1 MVEGAEKIIAR
12 ILEDARLKAENN
24 IKEAE
29 KQASDIINA
38 AKEEAEKKRTVI
50 IENALKNA
58 DEMEKRAISVA
69 ELEARKIKLKAKQ
82 EIITSVFE
90 KAITALNSL
99 PAETYAKILCNM
111 IISSVAK
118 GNEEVVLSIRDKERL
133 GKEFIDDINRKLAE
147 KGLKGDL
154 RLSEQTAN
162 INGGFILK
170 SGDIE
175 MNNSF
180 DALIKMKRNEL
191 EPEII
196 KILFG

>member
-38 AKEEAEKKRTVI
+38 AKEEAEKKRNVI

-170 SGDIE
+170 SGEIE
-175 MNNSF
+175 INNSF
-180 DALIKMKRNEL
+180 DTLIRMKRNEL

>member
-12 ILEDARLKAENN
+12 ILEDARLKASNN

-170 SGDIE
+170 SGEIE
-175 MNNSF
+175 INNSF
-180 DALIKMKRNEL
+180 DTLIRMKRNEL

>member
-12 ILEDARLKAENN
+12 ILEDARLKASNN

>member
-12 ILEDARLKAENN
+12 ILEDARLKASNN

-58 DEMEKRAISVA
+58 DEMKKRAISVA

-170 SGDIE
+170 SGEIE
-175 MNNSF
+175 INNSF
-180 DALIKMKRNEL
+180 DTLIRMKRNEL

>member
-12 ILEDARLKAENN
+12 ILEDARLKASNN

-90 KAITALNSL
+90 TAITALHSL

-170 SGDIE
+170 SGEIE
-175 MNNSF
+175 INNSF
-180 DALIKMKRNEL
+180 DALIRMKRNEL

>member
-12 ILEDARLKAENN
+12 ILEDARLKASNN

-58 DEMEKRAISVA
+58 DEMKKRAISVA

>member
-12 ILEDARLKAENN
+12 ILEDARLKASNN

-170 SGDIE
+170 SGEIE
-175 MNNSF
+175 INNSF
-180 DALIKMKRNEL
+180 DTLIRIKRNEL

>member
-12 ILEDARLKAENN
+12 ILEDARLKASNN

-38 AKEEAEKKRTVI
+38 AKEEAEKKRNVI

>member
-12 ILEDARLKAENN
+12 ILEDARLKASNN

-58 DEMEKRAISVA
+58 DEMKKRAISVA

-170 SGDIE
+170 SGEIE
-175 MNNSF
+175 INNSF
-180 DALIKMKRNEL
+180 DTLIRIKRNEL

>member
-12 ILEDARLKAENN
+12 ILEDARLKASNN

-38 AKEEAEKKRTVI
+38 AKEEAEKKRNVI

-170 SGDIE
+170 SGEIE
-175 MNNSF
+175 INNSF
-180 DALIKMKRNEL
+180 DTLIRMKRNEL